1 MNLIF
6 KSILCVIAL
15 FFLLAP
21 FSFADSKY
29 VDGWLGVWTVTK
41 SDKNVVIWELTDTW
55 VSDTGMSHLAY
66 GVASPGDVEFIIVYN
81 AMFKAYLYVEKPYG
95 TTVHELEQDLSLYT
109 QLIPASDF
117 KTFTVKEGGLYP
129 ILSGYKGKGSAK
141 N

>member
-1 MNLIF
+1 MNSIL
-6 KSILCVIAL
+6 KSILCVTAL
-15 FFLLAP
+15 FFLLVP

-41 SDKNVVIWELTDTW
+41 GDKTVVTWKLTDTW

-81 AMFKAYLYVEKPYG
+81 GMFQAYLYVEKPHG
-95 TTVHELEQDLSLYT
+95 TTIHDLKQDLSLYT
-109 QLIPASDF
+109 QLVLASDF
-117 KTFTVKEGGLYP
+117 KTFTVKEGGFYP
-129 ILSGYKGKGSAK
+129 LHSGYKGKGSDK